1 MLELGKMPAKHAK
14 YTKSEIFFSCL
25 FVFFVGT
32 TYAQT
37 KQMSVAPFSRNINFN
52 DDWKFK
58 RCESSENAMEDF
70 KEIDYDDADWEK
82 VTLPH
87 TPRIEPL
94 VVNAQWQGICWYR
107 KDFSLA
113 TDHHGKKILIEF
125 EGAMQ
130 IAEVWVNGKHKITH
144 YSGYL
149 PFTVDIT
156 GEVVFDKQNAIAVRL
171 DNRDNPEVPPG
182 KPLKE
187 LDFCMYGGLYRDVKL
202 HITDKLHISDAVHA
216 DKVAGGGVFVKYP
229 VVEKDRA
236 QVWIQTHVINEDNGI
251 RKFKVVSRLFD
262 DEKKLIAE
270 SSTEEMNLEPSADN
284 HFIQTI
290 EVQSPKLW
298 HPNSPHLYQ
307 LHSLILEG
315 EAVVDE
321 ILTQIGIRHISF
333 SAANGFMINGEKF
346 YLRGT
351 NRHQEYPYIGYA
363 LSDNAHY
370 RDALKIKEA
379 GFDFVRLSHYPHDVT
394 FLDACDELGILVMDA
409 IPGWQFFGNEL
420 FQQRSLQDCRDM
432 IRRDRNHPSV
442 ILWEVSLNES
452 GMTSEFMEKSH
463 SIAHEEYPGDQSY
476 TCGWQD
482 YAYDLFIPA
491 RQHAKAPDYW
501 KKYDK
506 NKPIIVAEYGD
517 WEYYAQNAGFNQPE
531 FKNLSPEE
539 RTSRQ
544 LRGQGEKRLLQ
555 QAFNYQEA
563 FNDNL
568 ASPAVGCANWLIFDY
583 NRGYADDIEASG
595 IMDIFRIPKFA
606 YYFYQSQRPPEVM
619 PDLPTTVSG
628 PMVYLASYWADSKN
642 DTIARSDGIVKVF
655 SNCQRVSLF
664 LNGKDVATQDPE
676 RDAYSSNLMFPP
688 FTFTVDKFWTGELEA
703 IGLVDGK
710 RVASHKVNTPLTP
723 QKLRLSAAL
732 DGVQPTLGKKD
743 VFFVYAT
750 VVDENGTMVPTGSNS
765 VTFGLN
771 GPARLIGQ
779 NPIAAEAG
787 IAAILVET
795 SGSAAMVEVTA
806 TSPGLTAAEKITVK
820 VE

>member
-1 MLELGKMPAKHAK
+1 MIELGKMPAKYAK
-14 YTKSEIFFSCL
+14 HTKNKILLPCL
-25 FVFFVGT
+25 FVCFVGI
-32 TYAQT
+32 ALVSA
-37 KQMSVAPFSRNINFN
+37 KEMSNTRNINFN

-58 RCESSENAMEDF
+58 RCEPSENTIEYF
-70 KEIDYDDADWEK
+70 KAVDHNDADWEK
-82 VTLPH
+82 VKLPH

-94 VVNAQWQGICWYR
+94 VVNDQWQGICWYR
-107 KDFSLA
+107 KNFSV
-113 TDHHGKKILIEF
+113 DVSHRGKKIFIEF

-130 IAEVWVNGKHKITH
+130 IADVWVNGKHKTTH
-144 YSGYL
+144 NGGYL
-149 PFTVDIT
+149 PFTIDIT
-156 GEVVFDKQNAIAVRL
+156 DDVLFNKDNLIAVRL

-182 KPLKE
+182 KPLKD
-187 LDFCMYGGLYRDVKL
+187 LDFCMYGGLYRDVKI
-202 HITDKLHISDAVHA
+202 HVTDKLHISDAVLA
-216 DKVAGGGVFVKYP
+216 NKVAGGGVFVQYP
-229 VVEKDRA
+229 IVKKDRA
-236 QVWIQTHVINEDNGI
+236 QVWVQTHVVNEDAGI
-251 RKFKVVSRLFD
+251 RKLKVVSRLFD

-270 SSTEEMNLEPSADN
+270 NSSEEIDLESSANN
-284 HFIQTI
+284 HIIQTI

-315 EAVVDE
+315 DKVVDE
-321 ILTQIGIRHISF
+321 VVTRIGIRKISF

-370 RDALKIKEA
+370 RDALKIKQA
-379 GFDFVRLSHYPHDVT
+379 GFDFVRLSHYPHDVA

-452 GMTSEFMEKSH
+452 GMTNEFMEKAHRS
-463 SIAHEEYPGDQSY
+463 AHEEYPGDQCY

-506 NKPIIVAEYGD
+506 NKPIFIAEYGD

-544 LRGQGEKRLLQ
+544 LRGHGEKRLLQ
-555 QAFNYQEA
+555 QALNYQEA

-568 ASPAVGCANWLIFDY
+568 ETPAVGSANWLIFDY

-595 IMDIFRIPKFA
+595 IMDIFRIPKFV
-606 YYFYQSQRPPEVM
+606 YYFYRSQRPPEAL
-619 PDLPTTVSG
+619 PHLPTTVSG
-628 PMVYLASYWADSKN
+628 PMVQIANYWTDSRN
-642 DTIARSDGIVKVF
+642 DTIPNSRDGIVKVF
-655 SNCQRVSLF
+655 SNCQRVSLSH
-664 LNGKDVATQDPE
+664 NGEEVATQDPD

-688 FTFTVDKFWTGELEA
+688 FTFTVDKFRMGELEA
-703 IGLVDGK
+703 IGLIDGR
-710 RVASHKVNTPLTP
+710 RVASHKVNTPSAP
-723 QKLRLSAAL
+723 QKLQLSAAL
-732 DGVQPTLGKKD
+732 DGVPPAVGKKD
-743 VFFVYAT
+743 VFFVYAA
-750 VVDENGTMVPTGSNS
+750 VVDENGTFVPTASNT
-765 VTFGLN
+765 VTFGLS
-771 GPARLIGQ
+771 GSARLIGQ

-795 SGSAAMVEVTA
+795 SGSAGAVEVTA
-806 TSPGLTAAEKITVK
+806 TSLDLTAAEKITIK